1 MKPASLEREQQH
13 PCGEEL
19 YHTVDEDETFSVDLA
34 NRPPVPVPRPEA
46 SAPGPH
52 PMPDNEPY
60 ISKGKCSQGW
70 HSVGASDI
78 QQGCPGSLAF

>member
-1 MKPASLEREQQH
+1 MKPASSVREQYH
-13 PCGEEL
+13 AHGEDI

-52 PMPDNEPY
+52 PLPDNKPY
-60 ISKGKCSQGW
+60 ISKGKCVW
-70 HSVGASDI
+70 RPKTV
-78 QQGCPGSLAF
+78 SLFPPCLKVRGFEVV

>member
-1 MKPASLEREQQH
+1 MKPASLAREQYH
-13 PCGEEL
+13 SHREDI

-52 PMPDNEPY
+52 PLPDNKPY
-60 ISKGKCSQGW
+60 ISKGKCVEAQKCKPISPLSEG
-70 HSVGASDI
+70 
-78 QQGCPGSLAF
+78 